1 MGSGKAADGTWDE
14 GPVDEGLMKIAA
26 AEALSCSACLLKE
39 MAEKQAGWVAEVSA
53 VLVACFKSGA
63 KVLCCGNGGSASQ
76 ADHAASE
83 LAGRYYLDRR
93 ALPAISLV
101 DNPAN
106 ITAVANDLGYEN
118 LFSRQIEGLGGPG
131 DVLLAFTTSGG
142 SPNMILAVKKARE
155 LGMTTVGFTGGRGAD
170 FAALCDHS
178 VIVPSEDTPRIQEVH
193 LAFAHNICALTE
205 AALFKGR

>member
-1 MGSGKAADGTWDE
+1 MT
-14 GPVDEGLMKIAA
+14 AA
-26 AEALSCSACLLKE
+26 ARDALSKSAELLAG
-39 MAEKQAGWVAEVSA
+39 MAVEQPGWVAEVSSI
-53 VLVACFKSGA
+53 LVDCLKSGK

-76 ADHAASE
+76 ADHAAAE
-83 LAGRYYLDRR
+83 LAGRYYIDRK

-106 ITAVANDLGYEN
+106 VTAVANDLGYEN
-118 LFSRQIEGLGGPG
+118 LFARQIEGLGAPG

-142 SPNMILAVKKARE
+142 SPNMILAVKKAKE
-155 LGMTTVGFTGGRGAD
+155 MGMTTIGFTGRRGAE
-170 FAALCDHS
+170 FAAMCDRC

-205 AALFKGR
+205 AALFEGR

>member
-1 MGSGKAADGTWDE
+1 MDS
-14 GPVDEGLMKIAA
+14 MKLAA
-26 AEALSCSACLLKE
+26 AAALSCSSGLLSE
-39 MAEKQAGWVAEVSA
+39 MAEKQAGWVAEASS
-53 VLVACFKSGA
+53 VLVNCFSAGN

-76 ADHAASE
+76 ADHVSSE
-83 LAGRYYLDRR
+83 LSGRYYLERR

-106 ITAVANDLGYEN
+106 VTAVANDLGYEN
-118 LFSRQIEGLGGPG
+118 LFTRQIEGLGAAG
-131 DVLLAFTTSGG
+131 DVLLAFTTSGS
-142 SPNMILAVKKARE
+142 SPNIVGAVKLARQM
-155 LGMTTVGFTGGRGAD
+155 GMITVGFTGGRGAD
-170 FAALCDHS
+170 FAALCDLC

>member
-1 MGSGKAADGTWDE
+1 VGSEEKNKDFMKAA
-14 GPVDEGLMKIAA
+14 AS
-26 AEALSCSACLLKE
+26 EALSCSAGLLSE
-39 MAEKQAGWVAEVSA
+39 MAEKQAGWVAEVSS
-53 VLVACFKSGA
+53 VLVDCFNSGK

-83 LAGRYYLDRR
+83 LAGKYYIERR

-106 ITAVANDLGYEN
+106 VTAVANDLGYEN
-118 LFSRQIEGLGGPG
+118 LFTRQIEGLGASG
-131 DVLLAFTTSGG
+131 DVLLAFTTSGS
-142 SPNMILAVKKARE
+142 SPNMVLAVKLARQME
-155 LGMTTVGFTGGRGAD
+155 ITTVGFTGARGAD
-170 FAALCDHS
+170 FAALCDHC

>member
-1 MGSGKAADGTWDE
+1 
-14 GPVDEGLMKIAA
+14 MKTAA
-26 AEALSCSACLLKE
+26 AEALSNSAGLLGE
-39 MAEKQAGWVAEVSA
+39 MAERQSGWVAEVSA
-53 VLVACFKSGA
+53 LLVSRFKSGN

-83 LAGRYYLDRR
+83 LSGKYYLERR

-106 ITAVANDLGYEN
+106 VTAVANDLGYEN
-118 LFSRQIEGLGGPG
+118 LFARQIEGLGAPG

-142 SPNMILAVKKARE
+142 SPNIILAVKKAKE
-155 LGMTTVGFTGGRGAD
+155 MGLTTVGFTGGRGAD
-170 FAALCDHS
+170 FAALCDHCA
-178 VIVPSEDTPRIQEVH
+178 IVPSEDTPRIQEVH

-205 AALFKGR
+205 AALFGGR

>member
-1 MGSGKAADGTWDE
+1 MTESDLKVDKDSMKAAAWSAFSGS
-14 GPVDEGLMKIAA
+14 
-26 AEALSCSACLLKE
+26 AELLKE
-39 MAEKQAGWVAEVSA
+39 MAEKQSGWVAEVSS
-53 VLVACFKSGA
+53 VMVDCFKSGH

-106 ITAVANDLGYEN
+106 VTAVANDLGYEN
-118 LFSRQIEGLGGPG
+118 LFARQIEGLGAPG

-142 SPNMILAVKKARE
+142 SPNIILAVKKAKE
-155 LGMTTVGFTGGRGAD
+155 MGITTVGFTGGKGAD
-170 FAALCDHS
+170 FAALCDLC

-205 AALFKGR
+205 AALFGGR